1 MFRIKEQSILDKN
14 NTMHAESGRHKPN
27 YPVKSLE
34 KALIILRLMIEEG
47 QPISL
52 TEIGKKLGFGKGTV
66 HRILATLKAHQFVRQ
81 DGETLKYGLGLM
93 AAEMS
98 TAIKA
103 EDYIVKIIK
112 PHLKKLSESCPE
124 AISASVLEFNEIRY
138 IARFE
143 SSEPLRVSIGEG
155 TKFPAHCTATGKV
168 LLAALSNEQLK
179 KMYAGRENILTLTK
193 NSIGSFARLLKEL
206 KRVRNENLALD
217 FEEALVGVNCVARPI
232 RDSKNEIVTAISISG
247 PANRMTKPKMLEFA
261 ELLQNTSAEISK
273 EI

>member
-1 MFRIKEQSILDKN
+1 MLYEN
-14 NTMHAESGRHKPN
+14 NKMRGESSQPKPN

-34 KALIILRLMIEEG
+34 KALIILRLMIEAG

-52 TEIGKKLGFGKGTV
+52 TEIGKKLNFGKGTV
-66 HRILATLKAHQFVRQ
+66 HRILATLKAHQLVRQ
-81 DGETLKYGLGLM
+81 DPKTLKYGLGLM

-98 TAIKA
+98 TAIKS
-103 EDYIVKIIK
+103 EDYIVKIIN

-155 TKFPAHCTATGKV
+155 TKLPAHCTATGKV
-168 LLAALSNEQLK
+168 LLSALGNEQLE
-179 KMYAGRENILTLTK
+179 KMYAGREDILTLTK
-193 NSIGSFARLLKEL
+193 NSIGSFTRLLKEL

-217 FEEALVGVNCVARPI
+217 FEEALVGVNCVARPV
-232 RDSKNEIVTAISISG
+232 RDSKKEIITAISISG
-247 PANRMTKPKMLEFA
+247 PVSRMTKQNMLKFA
-261 ELLQNTSAEISK
+261 ELLQDTSAEISK

>member
-1 MFRIKEQSILDKN
+1 MSHEKN
-14 NTMHAESGRHKPN
+14 KHKPN

-34 KALIILRLMIEEG
+34 KALIILRLMIEER
-47 QPISL
+47 QPLSL
-52 TEIGKKLGFGKGTV
+52 TEIGKKLNFGKGTV
-66 HRILATLKAHQFVRQ
+66 HRILATLRSHRFVRQ
-81 DGETLKYGLGLM
+81 DPKTLKYGLGFM

-124 AISASVLEFNEIRY
+124 AISASILEFKEIRY

-143 SSEPLRVSIGEG
+143 SRESLRVSIGAG

-168 LLAALSNEQLK
+168 LLSALSNEQLE
-179 KMYAGRENILTLTK
+179 KMYDDRENIQALTK
-193 NSIGSFARLLKEL
+193 NSIDSFSRLLKEL

-232 RDSKNEIVTAISISG
+232 RDSKNEILTAISISG
-247 PANRMTKPKMLEFA
+247 PVSRMTKQKMLEFA
-261 ELLQNTSAEISK
+261 ELLQDTSAEISK
-273 EI
+273 EL

>member
-1 MFRIKEQSILDKN
+1 MRD
-14 NTMHAESGRHKPN
+14 ESSQHKPN

-34 KALIILRLMIEEG
+34 KALIILRLMIEAG

-52 TEIGKKLGFGKGTV
+52 TEISKKLNFGKGTV

-81 DGETLKYGLGLM
+81 DSKTLEYGLGFM

-103 EDYIVKIIK
+103 EDYIVKIIT
-112 PHLKKLSESCPE
+112 PYLKKLSESCPE

-168 LLAALSNEQLK
+168 LLSALSDEQLK
-179 KMYAGRENILTLTK
+179 KMYGGRENILTLTK
-193 NSIGSFARLLKEL
+193 KSIGSFARLLQEL
-206 KRVRNENLALD
+206 KRVRNENLAFD
-217 FEEALVGVNCVARPI
+217 FEEALIGVNCVARPI
-232 RDSKNEIVTAISISG
+232 RDSKDEILTAISISG
-247 PANRMTKPKMLEFA
+247 PVSRMTKQKMLKFA
-261 ELLQNTSAEISK
+261 ELLKDISAEISK
-273 EI
+273 GI

>member
-1 MFRIKEQSILDKN
+1 MRDEHSQ
-14 NTMHAESGRHKPN
+14 HKPN

-34 KALIILRLMIEEG
+34 KALIILQLMIEAG
-47 QPISL
+47 QPVSL
-52 TEIGKKLGFGKGTV
+52 TEISKKLNFGKGTV

-81 DGETLKYGLGLM
+81 DSNTLEYGLGFM

-98 TAIKA
+98 TAIKS
-103 EDYIVKIIK
+103 EDHLVKIIK
-112 PHLKKLSESCPE
+112 PYLKKLSEFCPE
-124 AISASVLEFNEIRY
+124 AISASVLEFNAIRY

-168 LLAALSNEQLK
+168 LLSALSNEQLE
-179 KMYAGRENILTLTK
+179 KMYDGRENILTLTK

-206 KRVRNENLALD
+206 KRVRNENLAFD

-232 RDSKNEIVTAISISG
+232 RDSKNEILTAISISG
-247 PANRMTKPKMLEFA
+247 PVSRMTKQKMLKFA
-261 ELLQNTSAEISK
+261 ELLQDTSAEISK